1 MELKELMRSAGIL
14 GAGGAGFPS
23 YAKLAAGA
31 DTLVVNGA
39 ECEPLLYTDYHILKR
54 ELSLVLLG
62 ISSVL
67 EYANI
72 PRALLAVKEHTAEKL
87 KWKEGQ
93 LLADRIAVKVLP
105 NVYPMG
111 DEISLIYQAT
121 ERVVKPGNLPITS
134 GVIVLNV
141 ETLWNVGNAVRYQK
155 PVTETWLTIGGDIP
169 QPFALKVPVGTPV
182 ATVFEKYGIDV
193 PETHTVLDGGPS
205 MGKVIDPEI
214 AVIGKTTKGL
224 LILPNSSPAVQSKYI
239 DAKKSVA
246 RAETA
251 CCQCT
256 RCTDMCPRYLL
267 GYPLEPHK
275 MVRTAMSA
283 AELLPEMVIT
293 ANLCCGCGICETLAC
308 CQGISPKAVI
318 TQYKE
323 VIGKNKIRYVAKE
336 EVQAREERDWRMVPS
351 EKWESVLG
359 VKLYDRVAVFKD
371 EPIDVK
377 KVEISLRPHI
387 GAPAVPSIQDGAQV
401 QKGALIATAGEGLSI
416 AQHASIDGKA
426 YIDGNKIII
435 YKD

>member
-1 MELKELMRSAGIL
+1 MQSAGIL

-39 ECEPLLYTDYHILKR
+39 ECEPLLYTDYHLLKR
-54 ELSLVLLG
+54 ELPLVLAG
-62 ISSVL
+62 IEAVQ
-67 EYANI
+67 EFAKI
-72 PRALLAVKEHTAEKL
+72 PKALLSVKEHTAVKL
-87 KWKEGQ
+87 KWTEGQ
-93 LLADRIAVKVLP
+93 VLAKNIFVKVLP
-105 NVYPMG
+105 DVYPMG

-121 ERVVKPGNLPITS
+121 GRVVKPGNLPITA

-141 ETLWNVGNAVRYQK
+141 ETLYNAGNAVRFGK
-155 PVTETWLTIGGDIP
+155 PVTETWLTIGGNVA
-169 QPFALKVPVGTPV
+169 QPITLKVPVGTPV
-182 ATVFEKYGIDV
+182 ETVFEKYGITV
-193 PETHTVLDGGPS
+193 PETHTLLDGGPS
-205 MGKVIDPEI
+205 MGRVIDPET
-214 AVIGKTTKGL
+214 AVITKTTKGL
-224 LILPNSSPAVQSKYI
+224 LILPNSSPAVQSKFL
-239 DAKKSVA
+239 DAKKSIA

-275 MVRTAMSA
+275 MVRTAMGA

-323 VIGKNKIRYVAKE
+323 VIAKNKIRYVANSA
-336 EVQAREERDWRMVPS
+336 VQAREERDWRMVPS

-359 VKLYDRVAVFKD
+359 VKFYDRVSVFKD

-377 KVEISLRPHI
+377 KVEIPMKSHI
-387 GAPAVPSIQDGAQV
+387 GAPSVPCVKDGDRV
-401 QKGALIATAGEGLSI
+401 EKGDVIATAGEGLSI
-416 AQHASIDGKA
+416 AAHASISGVA
-426 YIDGNKIII
+426 YVDGNKITI
-435 YKD
+435 YKE